1 MNSTMPKHF
10 IMTSVFAELPA
21 TLRMQFADGQ
31 VFILDMTPIIH
42 AHKSLARLKEPA
54 VFASASVADGGYTVT
69 WAGDDALELASDNL
83 RARAITQAGGFSHE
97 FIWNWMAAHQLT
109 LESAARA
116 IGVSRRMLAYYR
128 AGQKPVPRTVGLACI
143 GWESGKQ
150 QAA

>member
-31 VFILDMTPIIH
+31 AFTLDMTPIIR
-42 AHKSLARLKEPA
+42 AHKSLARLEEPA
-54 VFASASVADGGYTVT
+54 VFVSASIADGGHTVT

-97 FIWNWMAAHQLT
+97 FIWNWMTAHQLT